1 MLSFSLLA
9 GAFLCLSIEQR
20 FACSRFSRTD
30 VLSGMPLRGREED
43 DTSYRKRKSGR
54 SMRRN
59 EGSSQYRWAKS
70 PPNDKRTS
78 TCHPSAEGIEGSRAS
93 KDVFIA

>member
-30 VLSGMPLRGREED
+30 VLSSQHRVYEV
-43 DTSYRKRKSGR
+43 TKCAV
-54 SMRRN
+54 
-59 EGSSQYRWAKS
+59 EGAFMDVAAAFK
-70 PPNDKRTS
+70 NFF
-78 TCHPSAEGIEGSRAS
+78 EGITAGRKIGYPRIQE
-93 KDVFIA
+93 